1 MVCSECTSSTGDA
14 DFLGTARSVQSG
26 EYKWS
31 QEIVDGGYLLNC
43 STSFIKSR
51 SLKIHLVKMH
61 EGKLVLQS
69 DIFSIHTC
77 KFPRHPSKIATAKS
91 YIYLVSSIYTR
102 STTRHHI
109 FSHFRPPDRQYPLK
123 PSAFWPT
130 SHQSDAQFEWFLGN
144 SSNKNCVTVFLLGKL
159 RFSPA
164 SNKAKIILLES
175 LHMEMSHPCLGKTP
189 S

>member
-1 MVCSECTSSTGDA
+1 M
-14 DFLGTARSVQSG
+14 
-26 EYKWS
+26 
-31 QEIVDGGYLLNC
+31 IC

-61 EGKLVLQS
+61 EGNRYYNPILLNPNMQIS
-69 DIFSIHTC
+69 
-77 KFPRHPSKIATAKS
+77 ATPIQNS
-91 YIYLVSSIYTR
+91 YCQILHLFGFIYSIYTHS
-102 STTRHHI
+102 STQHHI

-164 SNKAKIILLES
+164 SNKAKTILLES

>member
-1 MVCSECTSSTGDA
+1 MFNV
-14 DFLGTARSVQSG
+14 LHQ
-26 EYKWS
+26 
-31 QEIVDGGYLLNC
+31 
-43 STSFIKSR
+43 IKIFKGPFS
-51 SLKIHLVKMH
+51 KKMH

-69 DIFSIHTC
+69 DTFLIQTC

-109 FSHFRPPDRQYPLK
+109 FSHFRPPDKQYPLK

-144 SSNKNCVTVFLLGKL
+144 SSNKNCVAVFLLGKL

-164 SNKAKIILLES
+164 SNMAKTIKQSFSNPDIW
-175 LHMEMSHPCLGKTP
+175 K
-189 S
+189 